1 MAPSAGLLLAAGA
14 VGFLQAGG
22 SGSTACGACSGPL
35 VPSDPLVP
43 DSVVALPG
51 GPTLVLERAP
61 GLPVVGVR
69 ISAPVEPGSFSAA
82 RALIDGALNRTR
94 SQASAIGAALRG
106 GIEDGRIAYQVVGD
120 RRDMDE
126 LAWIVRRLASSP
138 SDEPDG
144 GVLRREEARLD
155 RLAETPQGRLT
166 LELTRPRSPW
176 DAPGDAPRDA
186 QRTLPVVGA
195 EEVRELWRRSHARD
209 RLRVFVLGD
218 VPVPRILADLSRVGA
233 PPLDML
239 GVDAAGSG
247 VPGSGVPESG
257 VSGSGV
263 LGSAEP
269 SFRSASPPSTPLYA
283 WSAAAFTLGPVR
295 DPVALAATEAL
306 RAALGGLDAP
316 GAAVWVHQV
325 GEGAGGWIGLAAR
338 ASRRADA
345 DAAVAAAL
353 ELATVTGLSPWWQR
367 GVDEARRKIA
377 TAAAVPEEWLALA
390 DRYFSP
396 DSRDA
401 SAWPRGA
408 LNRLDALTEDDLVVA
423 LDRLRRSLFRPRID
437 T

>member
-1 MAPSAGLLLAAGA
+1 MKP
-14 VGFLQAGG
+14 
-22 SGSTACGACSGPL
+22 
-35 VPSDPLVP
+35 
-43 DSVVALPG
+43 
-51 GPTLVLERAP
+51 E
-61 GLPVVGVR
+61 
-69 ISAPVEPGSFSAA
+69 SFSAA

-144 GVLRREEARLD
+144 GALRREEARLD
-155 RLAETPQGRLT
+155 RLAETPQGWLT
-166 LELTRPRSPW
+166 LELTRPRSPT
-176 DAPGDAPRDA
+176 DAQRRLPRDAQRRSPTDA

-239 GVDAAGSG
+239 GADAG
-247 VPGSGVPESG
+247 SG

-263 LGSAEP
+263 PGSAVPRSGVPGSAEP

-306 RAALGGLDAP
+306 RAALGELDPP
-316 GAAVWVHQV
+316 GAAVWMHQV
-325 GEGAGGWIGLAAR
+325 GEGAGGWIGFAAR

-353 ELATVTGLSPWWQR
+353 ELATVAGLSPWWQR
-367 GVDEARRKIA
+367 GVAEARRKIA

-408 LNRLDALTEDDLVVA
+408 LNRLDALATDDLVVA
-423 LDRLRRSLFRPRID
+423 MDRLRRSLFRPRID

>member
-1 MAPSAGLLLAAGA
+1 M
-14 VGFLQAGG
+14 
-22 SGSTACGACSGPL
+22 
-35 VPSDPLVP
+35 
-43 DSVVALPG
+43 
-51 GPTLVLERAP
+51 
-61 GLPVVGVR
+61 
-69 ISAPVEPGSFSAA
+69 EPGSFSAA

-94 SQASAIGAALRG
+94 SQATAIGAALRG

-126 LAWIVRRLASSP
+126 LAWIVRRLASAP

-144 GVLRREEARLD
+144 GALRREEARLD

-166 LELTRPRSPW
+166 LELIRPRST
-176 DAPGDAPRDA
+176 RDA
-186 QRTLPVVGA
+186 QRRSPTDAQRTVPVVGS

-239 GVDAAGSG
+239 GVDAGSG

-257 VSGSGV
+257 VP
-263 LGSAEP
+263 GSAEP
-269 SFRSASPPSTPLYA
+269 SFRSALPPSTPLYA

-306 RAALGGLDAP
+306 RAALGELDAP
-316 GAAVWVHQV
+316 RAAVWMHQV
-325 GEGAGGWIGLAAR
+325 GEGAEGWIGFAAR
-338 ASRRADA
+338 ASRQAEA

-353 ELATVTGLSPWWQR
+353 ELATVAGLSPWWQR

-377 TAAAVPEEWLALA
+377 TAAAAPEGWLALA

-401 SAWPRGA
+401 AAWPRGA
-408 LNRLDALTEDDLVVA
+408 LNRLGALSKDDLVLA
-423 LDRLRRSLFRPRID
+423 LDRLRRSLFHPRID

>member
-1 MAPSAGLLLAAGA
+1 M
-14 VGFLQAGG
+14 
-22 SGSTACGACSGPL
+22 
-35 VPSDPLVP
+35 
-43 DSVVALPG
+43 
-51 GPTLVLERAP
+51 
-61 GLPVVGVR
+61 VGVR
-69 ISAPVEPGSFSAA
+69 ISAPVEPESFSAA

-138 SDEPDG
+138 SDESDG
-144 GVLRREEARLD
+144 GALRREEARLD
-155 RLAETPQGRLT
+155 RLAETPQGWLT
-166 LELTRPRSPW
+166 LELTRPRSPR
-176 DAPGDAPRDA
+176 DAQPWSPTDAQRAPTDAQRRSPTDA

-233 PPLDML
+233 PPLGTL
-239 GVDAAGSG
+239 GADAGSG
-247 VPGSGVPESG
+247 VPRLGVPRSGVP
-257 VSGSGV
+257 GST
-263 LGSAEP
+263 EP

-283 WSAAAFTLGPVR
+283 WSAAAFTLGPVW

-306 RAALGGLDAP
+306 RAALGELDPP
-316 GAAVWVHQV
+316 GAAVWMHQV
-325 GEGAGGWIGLAAR
+325 GEGAGGWIGFAAR

-353 ELATVTGLSPWWQR
+353 ELATVAGLSPWWQR
-367 GVDEARRKIA
+367 GVAAARRKIA
-377 TAAAVPEEWLALA
+377 TAAAVPEEWLALV

-408 LNRLDALTEDDLVVA
+408 LNRLDALATDDLVVA

>member
-1 MAPSAGLLLAAGA
+1 M
-14 VGFLQAGG
+14 
-22 SGSTACGACSGPL
+22 
-35 VPSDPLVP
+35 
-43 DSVVALPG
+43 
-51 GPTLVLERAP
+51 
-61 GLPVVGVR
+61 
-69 ISAPVEPGSFSAA
+69 EPGSFSAA

-144 GVLRREEARLD
+144 GALRREEARLD
-155 RLAETPQGRLT
+155 RLAETPQGWLT
-166 LELTRPRSPW
+166 LELTQPRSPT
-176 DAPGDAPRDA
+176 DAQPRSPRDAQRRSPTDAQRRVPTDA

-233 PPLDML
+233 PPLGAL
-239 GVDAAGSG
+239 GVDAGSG
-247 VPGSGVPESG
+247 VP
-257 VSGSGV
+257 
-263 LGSAEP
+263 GSAEP

-306 RAALGGLDAP
+306 RAALGELDPP
-316 GAAVWVHQV
+316 GAAVWMHQV
-325 GEGAGGWIGLAAR
+325 GEGAGGWIGFAAR

-353 ELATVTGLSPWWQR
+353 ELATVTGLSPWWHR

-396 DSRDA
+396 DARDA
-401 SAWPRGA
+401 SAWPRGV
-408 LNRLDALTEDDLVVA
+408 LNRLDALTTDDLVVA

>member
-1 MAPSAGLLLAAGA
+1 MG
-14 VGFLQAGG
+14 
-22 SGSTACGACSGPL
+22 
-35 VPSDPLVP
+35 
-43 DSVVALPG
+43 
-51 GPTLVLERAP
+51 
-61 GLPVVGVR
+61 
-69 ISAPVEPGSFSAA
+69 PGSFSAA

-94 SQASAIGAALRG
+94 SQASAIGAALTG

-144 GVLRREEARLD
+144 GALRREEARLD
-155 RLAETPQGRLT
+155 RLAETPQGWLT

-186 QRTLPVVGA
+186 QRRSPRDAQRTLPVVGA
-195 EEVRELWRRSHARD
+195 GEVRELWRRSHARD

-233 PPLDML
+233 PPLGAL
-239 GVDAAGSG
+239 GVDAGSG
-247 VPGSGVPESG
+247 VPGAGVPESG
-257 VSGSGV
+257 VP
-263 LGSAEP
+263 GSAEP

-316 GAAVWVHQV
+316 GAAVWMHQV

-338 ASRRADA
+338 ASRGADA
-345 DAAVAAAL
+345 EAAVAAAL
-353 ELATVTGLSPWWQR
+353 ELATVAGLLPWWQR

-377 TAAAVPEEWLALA
+377 TAAAAPEEWLALA